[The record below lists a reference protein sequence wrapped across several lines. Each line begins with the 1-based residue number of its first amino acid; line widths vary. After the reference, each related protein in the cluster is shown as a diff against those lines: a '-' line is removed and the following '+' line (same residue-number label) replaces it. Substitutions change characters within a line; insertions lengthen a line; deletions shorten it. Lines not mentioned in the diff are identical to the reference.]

1 MALKYKCGTKY
12 ISAYLYRY
20 DMAIIKNLQTEE
32 IVVLFSE
39 HNFGRGKHNRTI
51 VPGNDISKSHAVVSF
66 VNNAWFL
73 ADQSSNGTL
82 VKGRRI
88 NHLSTRLTTGNQI
101 QFGQE
106 RDTIWVVLNVN
117 PPICFLESLSENK
130 EIIELS
136 SYSAYPNEESPEVSF
151 YRTPDTKWHADN
163 GLQTIALTHGQSHFF
178 ADKEWYFYENE
189 VLDQTLCIPDISVD
203 TCFLFSL
210 SMDEEAVAIKIQIN
224 DLELDLGQ
232 HAYNQVLLALAR
244 KRQADLEKG
253 YQEAE
258 QGWISMEKL
267 TVILGKELLKEIDNY
282 YVNLQIH
289 RLRKRLMELNP
300 FGHLLSNVIE
310 RRNGELRF
318 EHNNFR
324 INKEN
329 APGNFS

>member
-1 MALKYKCGTKY
+1 
-12 ISAYLYRY
+12 
-20 DMAIIKNLQTEE
+20 MAIIKNLQTEE

-39 HNFGRGKHNRTI
+39 HNFGRGKHNRTVI
-51 VPGNDISKSHAVVSF
+51 PGNDISKSHAVVSF
-66 VNNAWFL
+66 IDNAWYL

-82 VKGRRI
+82 VKGKRI
-88 NHLSTRLTTGNQI
+88 NHLSLKLAAGNQI

-106 RDTIWVVLNVN
+106 QDTIWQVLNVN
-117 PPICFLESLSENK
+117 PPICFLESLSEHK

-151 YRTPDTKWHADN
+151 YRTADTKWHADN
-163 GLQTIALTHGQSHFF
+163 GVQTVALMHGQSLFF
-178 ADKEWYFYENE
+178 ADKEWCFYENE
-189 VLDQTLCIPDISVD
+189 VLDQTLCIPEISVE

-210 SMDEEAVAIKIQIN
+210 SVDEEEVAIKIQIN
-224 DLELDLGQ
+224 NLELDLGQ
-232 HAYNQVLLALAR
+232 HTYNQVLLALAR
-244 KRQADLEKG
+244 KRQADLDEG
-253 YQEAE
+253 CQETE
-258 QGWISMEKL
+258 LGWISMEKL
-267 TVILGKELLKEIDNY
+267 TFLLGKELLKEIDNY

-329 APGNFS
+329 AIGSFN

>member
-1 MALKYKCGTKY
+1 
-12 ISAYLYRY
+12 
-20 DMAIIKNLQTEE
+20 MAIIKNLQTEE

-51 VPGNDISKSHAVVSF
+51 IPGNDISKSHAVVSF
-66 VNNAWFL
+66 VDNAWCL
-73 ADQSSNGTL
+73 VDQSSNGTL
-82 VKGRRI
+82 VKGKRI
-88 NHLSTRLTTGNQI
+88 NHLRTKLATGNQI

-106 RDTIWVVLNVN
+106 QDTIWQVLNVD

-151 YRTPDTKWHADN
+151 YRAADTRWHADN
-163 GLQTIALTHGQSHFF
+163 GIQTVALVHGQSLFF
-178 ADKEWYFYENE
+178 ADKEWCFYEND
-189 VLDQTLCIPDISVD
+189 VLDQTLCIPEISIE

-210 SMDEEAVAIKIQIN
+210 SVDEEEVAIKIQIN
-224 DLELDLGQ
+224 NLELDLGQ
-232 HAYNQVLLALAR
+232 HTYNQVLLALAR
-244 KRQADLEKG
+244 KRQADLDNG
-253 YQEAE
+253 YQETE
-258 QGWISMEKL
+258 LGWISMEKL
-267 TVILGKELLKEIDNY
+267 TFLLGKELLKEIDNY

-329 APGNFS
+329 AIGSLH